1 LEIPQVE
8 TNHHQET
15 QHNGP
20 FQVEVS
26 DLSLS
31 FKAFTLH
38 DKTPTGAQ
46 LASAAGFKPSQNAVV
61 LQFLENGELEDIRPE
76 EVASLQHSRKFII
89 VESDRS
95 FRLTVD
101 GVRFD
106 WPCQSITGAVLRRL
120 GEIPDGKQLL
130 QQMTDEA
137 DRIIDRHQW
146 VSLDGEGVESF
157 ISRAQRWELN
167 VQGVLLTFNKPTVG
181 VREAITKAGFNPEEG
196 WQIFLKVKDEPKR
209 AMGLDDVIDLTKD
222 GVEKL
227 RLSPKEVIN
236 GEVAVQPQRSFA
248 LLDVDEAHLD
258 GLGCKWETVVS
269 DGRRWLL
276 IHDYQL
282 PVGFNRSSTRL
293 ALDIP
298 PSYPGAEIDMFYFN
312 PPLDLASGGG
322 IPSTHITATINGTVY
337 QGWSRHRGPQSPW
350 KPATDNVITHLG
362 LVEGALHKEVGQ

>member
-1 LEIPQVE
+1 MEN
-8 TNHHQET
+8 NHHRET
-15 QHNGP
+15 QRNGSL
-20 FQVEVS
+20 QVEVS
-26 DLSLS
+26 DLSLD
-31 FKAFTLH
+31 FRAVTIY
-38 DKTPTGAQ
+38 DNTPTGAQ

-76 EVASLQHSRKFII
+76 EVAGLQHSRKFII

-120 GEIPDGKQLL
+120 GEIPHDKQLV
-130 QQMTDEA
+130 QQMTDEV
-137 DRIIDRHQW
+137 DRNIENHQW
-146 VSLDGEGVESF
+146 VNLQGEGVESF
-157 ISRAQRWELN
+157 ISRSPRWELN
-167 VQGVLLTFNKPTVG
+167 VQGVALTFNKPEVG
-181 VREAITKAGFNPEEG
+181 VREAITKAGFNPEED
-196 WQIFLKVKDEPKR
+196 WQIFLKVKGEPKR
-209 AMGLDDVIDLTKD
+209 AMGLDDVIDLRKD

-236 GEVAVQPQRSFA
+236 GEVAVQRQPQRTFA

-258 GLGCKWETVVS
+258 TLGCKWETIVS
-269 DGRRWLL
+269 EGRRWLL
-276 IHDYQL
+276 IHDYEL
-282 PVGFNRSSTRL
+282 PVGFNQSSTLL

-312 PPLDLASGGG
+312 PPLDLAGGGG
-322 IPSTHITATINGTVY
+322 IPSTHITATINGIVY

-350 KPATDNVITHLG
+350 KPSTDNVITHLG